1 MLGSQGEVK
10 EASPS
15 IAVQMQGLNSVPVA
29 GDTFHVC
36 ENEAEVG
43 ARAYRSQGSIS
54 LESWHSCNPGGREL
68 GTQASFLCVRR
79 RHLHLHLGSNACE
92 GAADLVGRSG
102 DLPACSADQPA
113 SLCIQAPEVC
123 RRLLRACM
131 GAERSLT
138 SVGPASAG

>member
-43 ARAYRSQGSIS
+43 PGRITRKARSCWSPGTGAQPPGRGVMWAARHPCCVCKAA
-54 LESWHSCNPGGREL
+54 LEPAPG
-68 GTQASFLCVRR
+68 Q
-79 RHLHLHLGSNACE
+79 
-92 GAADLVGRSG
+92 
-102 DLPACSADQPA
+102 Q
-113 SLCIQAPEVC
+113 
-123 RRLLRACM
+123 CM
-131 GAERSLT
+131 
-138 SVGPASAG
+138 